1 MAFIL
6 MDNWG
11 GSTDPTASVTDTQG
25 NTWTQIGTYL
35 NDSAGKKA
43 TSVWI
48 TYNSKPGPNT
58 VNWSIPNSVFVNGTR
73 LYIAEYTGVVSNVSP
88 IGSFGNQAINGTSD
102 PSVALSISSIGE
114 LVVLFWVDNGLG
126 SPTYPTGFTVRQNAG
141 SPTSSILDG
150 AVTATGSQSYQVT
163 MGGSSG
169 DKFLWAFALTTAA
182 PLLPG
187 TCYAFIA

>member
-35 NDSAGKKA
+35 NYSADKKA
-43 TSVWI
+43 TSVWV
-48 TYNSKPGPNT
+48 TYNSKPGANA

-73 LYIAEYTGVVSNVSP
+73 LYIAEYTGVVSNASP
-88 IGSFGNQAINGTSD
+88 IGSFGNQFINATSD

-114 LVVLFWVDNGLG
+114 LVFLFWVDNGLG
-126 SPTYPTGFTVRQNAG
+126 SPTYPSGFTVRQNSS

-150 AVTATGSQSYQVT
+150 AATGTGSQSYQVT
-163 MGGSSG
+163 MGGNNG
-169 DKFLWAFALTTAA
+169 
-182 PLLPG
+182 
-187 TCYAFIA
+187 